1 MIEKHLTHL
10 AAGRQLA
17 RAHDREAFLIYISW
31 YINGCRRPWMS
42 LDVNP
47 EMGPVHGQIRGTGR
61 VLPVTTD
68 QKVGSSNLSGRA
80 WSEGVEVFGPPQWV
94 SILPSQFSR
103 DPSADWL
110 VRLVGWC
117 GRSGAYGLG
126 LYVDVWL
133 GWPGPRC
140 TDMNETRTE
149 LRRAG
154 RCPQVQSQMS

>member
-1 MIEKHLTHL
+1 M
-10 AAGRQLA
+10 AGRLEGSG
-17 RAHDREAFLIYISW
+17 HWL
-31 YINGCRRPWMS
+31 
-42 LDVNP
+42 L
-47 EMGPVHGQIRGTGR
+47 IRGLRDRPLQSLFVAHLDGQPALVAQR
-61 VLPVTTD
+61 IEHLTTD

-103 DPSADWL
+103 EQSADWL